1 MSSVKWRPSCVGRNV
16 LCSCLYW
23 TYIVLYPCSL
33 SRGWLL
39 YRRPVCVRLYVLLHA
54 VRLHATLPGRV
65 LDNTVAMG
73 NMRQSLEYASLY
85 LLLGNRWVIIIHTLR
100 QTFRTI
106 IMKIGT
112 GWSNFDFEFLSM
124 PNFPKNIFCTI
135 LLKIEKQIYCCN
147 NLMAAA
153 AHFSTTHHL
162 IIRGLFY

>member
-1 MSSVKWRPSCVGRNV
+1 MKSYSKSIHLHLQKCIWKCRLKNDGHFVNV
-16 LCSCLYW
+16 FSTCLYC

-33 SRGWLL
+33 SRGGLL

-73 NMRQSLEYASLY
+73 NMRQSLEYASLH
-85 LLLGNRWVIIIHTLR
+85 LLPGNRWVIIIHTLR

-106 IMKIGT
+106 IMKNGT
-112 GWSNFDFEFLSM
+112 DWSNFYYDCLSM

-135 LLKIEKQIYCCN
+135 LLKIEK
-147 NLMAAA
+147 
-153 AHFSTTHHL
+153 
-162 IIRGLFY
+162 